1 MKDST
6 TNTAARELLD
16 GIEGDYAVCM
26 GVSEQSYR
34 QFCDS
39 GALGRMPNDT
49 WAAHCH
55 ARKAQIDQLRAL
67 LAKSAAY
74 EALVAELA
82 TERDLHNRIARNFDH
97 YSKEWVALKDAV
109 DAAPVAMT
117 DGYAVWT
124 TEGMEDLPDWRR
136 KVRVRLLLV
145 REGGDGK

>member
-1 MKDST
+1 MKNSATDA
-6 TNTAARELLD
+6 AARELID

-49 WAAHCH
+49 WAVHCH

-74 EALVAELA
+74 EALVAEI
-82 TERDLHNRIARNFDH
+82 E
-97 YSKEWVALKDAV
+97 
-109 DAAPVAMT
+109 AAPVGAYHCDYFGQCVAIGIVT
-117 DGYAVWT
+117 EKFDGDDATFRRWNWSELE
-124 TEGMEDLPDWRR
+124 EGQ
-136 KVRVRLLLV
+136 RVRLLLV

>member
-1 MKDST
+1 MKDSN

-55 ARKAQIDQLRAL
+55 ARKAQIEQLRAL

-74 EALVAELA
+74 DALVAGCSELA
-82 TERDLHNRIARNFDH
+82 AKFDRQAAEN
-97 YSKEWVALKDAV
+97 YTDRGNALSRCAD
-109 DAAPVAMT
+109 D
-117 DGYAVWT
+117 
-124 TEGMEDLPDWRR
+124 
-136 KVRVRLLLV
+136 VRRLLPETPA
-145 REGGDGK
+145 RTSGGD

>member
-49 WAAHCH
+49 WAVHCH

-67 LAKSAAY
+67 LVVPQFESGVPIWNRLK
-74 EALVAELA
+74 LN
-82 TERDLHNRIARNFDH
+82 ERR
-97 YSKEWVALKDAV
+97 
-109 DAAPVAMT
+109 APWPA
-117 DGYAVWT
+117 
-124 TEGMEDLPDWRR
+124 
-136 KVRVRLLLV
+136 
-145 REGGDGK
+145 

>member
-6 TNTAARELLD
+6 TDAAARELLD

-49 WAAHCH
+49 WAVHCH

-74 EALVAELA
+74 DALVAE
-82 TERDLHNRIARNFDH
+82 IAR
-97 YSKEWVALKDAV
+97 
-109 DAAPVAMT
+109 APVGKVEVYDT
-117 DGYAVWT
+117 PEQWRYVIV
-124 TEGMEDLPDWRR
+124 PDHFDSGQ
-136 KVRVRLLLV
+136 RVRLLLV